1 MKKKGLYSSLLFQIF
16 IMVRY
21 KKRYF
26 VVEYERTKNILK
38 DQYSISLDFEQLNS
52 KDIDVANAIKE
63 KILELHGDF
72 GRAATSIGFK

>member
-1 MKKKGLYSSLLFQIF
+1 
-16 IMVRY
+16 MVRY

-38 DQYSISLDFEQLNS
+38 GGLDFEELHS

-63 KILELHGDF
+63 KVLELHGDF
-72 GRAATSIGFK
+72 GRAATSVGFK

>member
-38 DQYSISLDFEQLNS
+38 DGLDFEQLNS

-63 KILELHGDF
+63 KILQLHGDF
-72 GRAATSIGFK
+72 GRAATSVGFK

>member
-1 MKKKGLYSSLLFQIF
+1 MKRKCFYFSLLFQIL
-16 IMVRY
+16 MVRY

-26 VVEYERTKNILK
+26 VVEYERTKNFLK
-38 DQYSISLDFEQLNS
+38 GGLDYEPLNS

-72 GRAATSIGFK
+72 GRAATSVGFK

>member
-1 MKKKGLYSSLLFQIF
+1 MGRKCLYFSLHFQIS
-16 IMVRY
+16 MVRY

-38 DQYSISLDFEQLNS
+38 AGLDFEELNS

-72 GRAATSIGFK
+72 GRAATSVGFK

>member
-63 KILELHGDF
+63 KILELPYCCK
-72 GRAATSIGFK
+72 TY

>member
-1 MKKKGLYSSLLFQIF
+1 MKRKCFYFSLLFQIL
-16 IMVRY
+16 MVRY

-38 DQYSISLDFEQLNS
+38 AGLDFEELNS

-72 GRAATSIGFK
+72 GRAATSVGFK

>member
-1 MKKKGLYSSLLFQIF
+1 MRRKCLYFSLHFQTS
-16 IMVRY
+16 MVRF

-38 DQYSISLDFEQLNS
+38 AGLDFEELNS

-72 GRAATSIGFK
+72 GRAATSVGFK